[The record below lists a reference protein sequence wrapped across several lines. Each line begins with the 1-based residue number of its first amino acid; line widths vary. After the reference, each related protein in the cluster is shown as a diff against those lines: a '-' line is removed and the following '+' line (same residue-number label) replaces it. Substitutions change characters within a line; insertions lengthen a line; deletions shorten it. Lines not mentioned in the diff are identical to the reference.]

1 MATGV
6 KQDPDDGAPPRGRDE
21 IVDAVLDAAARLLA
35 THGPGDVSMRSIAAE
50 AGVTY
55 SLVNRH
61 CGTKAQ
67 IIDALLARSEQ
78 RWRARVADAD
88 FAEAIHELLG
98 PTADSGPY
106 LRLLAWSILG
116 EESDLSMHREHAR
129 LHELIHRAGVVVDAE
144 GQPVGDRATTVAA
157 ALSFVF
163 GWRLFN
169 PFITATLGLDE
180 PTGSDTHARM
190 HEILDLAIGSLAP
203 DRPAPSGPT
212 GAQ

>member
-6 KQDPDDGAPPRGRDE
+6 NGDADEQPPRGRDE

-78 RWRARVADAD
+78 RWRARVADAG
-88 FAEAIHELLG
+88 FAEAMHELLG
-98 PTADSGPY
+98 PAADSGPY

-116 EESDLSMHREHAR
+116 DESDLSVHREHAR
-129 LHELIHRAGVVVDAE
+129 LHELIDHAGVVVDAQ
-144 GQPVGDRATTVAA
+144 GHPVGDQATTVAV

-169 PFITATLGLDE
+169 PFITAALRLDDR
-180 PTGSDTHARM
+180 GGARTHAQM
-190 HEILDLAIGSLAP
+190 HEILGLAMDSLDP
-203 DRPAPSGPT
+203 DHRLPPQAG
-212 GAQ
+212 GGDQ